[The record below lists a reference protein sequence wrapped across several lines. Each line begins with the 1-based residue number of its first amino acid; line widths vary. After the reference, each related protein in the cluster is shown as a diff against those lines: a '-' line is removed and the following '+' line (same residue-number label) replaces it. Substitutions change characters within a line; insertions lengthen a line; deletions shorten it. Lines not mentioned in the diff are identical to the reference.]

1 MSIPVLGTLI
11 LTEPKWVQLQMESID
26 FPIDEYIVIN
36 NNPTGDLNVEL
47 ESIINTPHP
56 YIKRAKVWHMP
67 CNLGVAAGWNL
78 IIKSFINS
86 PYWVIVNHDVS
97 FGEGLLEEIHSTIN
111 NSDAGIIH
119 PSAGDFGIGGYDLFA
134 LKAETVQTIGLFD
147 ENFTPAYG
155 EDCDYLFRLRNT
167 NIKRIL
173 GLSKEYY
180 HGGTTDY
187 HKTGMNTSKSLPHID
202 LTKINFE
209 NFEYLFQK
217 WGPGWRQQ
225 NIWKTPFNI
234 PNLSLKTTTFD
245 LDFNRKKHFEL

>member
-1 MSIPVLGTLI
+1 MSIPVLGTLV
-11 LTEPKWVQLQMESID
+11 LTEPKWIKSQMESID

-36 NNPTGDLNVEL
+36 NNPTGDLNDEL
-47 ESIINTPHP
+47 EEIVNTPHP

-97 FGEGLLEEIHSTIN
+97 FGKGLLEEICNVTN
-111 NSDAGIIH
+111 DTDAGIIH
-119 PSAGDFGIGGYDLFA
+119 PNAGDFEVGSYDLFA
-134 LKAETVQTIGLFD
+134 LKENAVQTIGLFD
-147 ENFTPAYG
+147 ENLSPAYG
-155 EDCDYLFRLRNT
+155 EDNDYCFRLKNT

-180 HGGTTDY
+180 HGSSTNY
-187 HKTGMNTSKSLPHID
+187 HETGMNTAKSLPNID
-202 LTKINFE
+202 LMGINVT

-217 WGPGWRQQ
+217 WGPGWRMQ
-225 NIWKTPFNI
+225 NLWETPFNI
-234 PNLSLKTTTFD
+234 PNLSLKATIFD